1 MGESVRLGSGRCPV
15 CGSIKARFTLSAK
28 GLAVITCNACNFQGF
43 ARSEHSDEKLRA
55 LISHEPTAAP
65 APAAD
70 PPAPGAPGAPTPAP
84 SPAPD
89 PQPEPATTGG
99 RRSFMSW

>member
-1 MGESVRLGSGRCPV
+1 MGESVRLGTGRCPV
-15 CGSIKARFTLSAK
+15 CGSIKARYTLSAK

-55 LISHEPTAAP
+55 LITPEAAPAPPP

-70 PPAPGAPGAPTPAP
+70 PSPAPTPAP
-84 SPAPD
+84 VPPPPPPPAPA
-89 PQPEPATTGG
+89 P
-99 RRSFMSW
+99 RRSFMQW

>member
-1 MGESVRLGSGRCPV
+1 MGESVRLGTGRCPV

-28 GLAVITCNACNFQGF
+28 QLAVITCNACNFQGF

-55 LISHEPTAAP
+55 LISPEPSAAP
-65 APAAD
+65 APAPVAD
-70 PPAPGAPGAPTPAP
+70 PPAAAPAPTPA
-84 SPAPD
+84 

-99 RRSFMSW
+99 RRSLMSW

>member
-1 MGESVRLGSGRCPV
+1 MGESVRLGTGRCPV

-28 GLAVITCNACNFQGF
+28 QLAVITCNACNFQGF

-55 LISHEPTAAP
+55 LISPEPTAAP

-70 PPAPGAPGAPTPAP
+70 PPAPGAPAPAP
-84 SPAPD
+84 SPAPA